1 MNTMVFLED
10 TLNQLQSFSTD
21 EKQWLADK
29 LYEQIREEK
38 KKEKLVFPHISKG
51 YKPNREVLD
60 MVADRLPVEIDVEAE
75 QAKMWEERRP
85 HPYPWQVRL
94 QRPCPP
100 GDAPFRVFGTLR
112 KIEPRDLST
121 VFL

>member
-21 EKQWLADK
+21 EKQWLSDK

-38 KKEKLVFPHISKG
+38 KKEKLVFLHISKG

-75 QAKMWEERRP
+75 QAKMWEER
-85 HPYPWQVRL
+85 
-94 QRPCPP
+94 
-100 GDAPFRVFGTLR
+100 T
-112 KIEPRDLST
+112 K
-121 VFL
+121 

>member
-38 KKEKLVFPHISKG
+38 LVFPHISKG

-75 QAKMWEERRP
+75 QIKMWEER
-85 HPYPWQVRL
+85 
-94 QRPCPP
+94 
-100 GDAPFRVFGTLR
+100 T
-112 KIEPRDLST
+112 K
-121 VFL
+121 

>member
-38 KKEKLVFPHISKG
+38 KKEKLVFPHISK
-51 YKPNREVLD
+51 
-60 MVADRLPVEIDVEAE
+60 
-75 QAKMWEERRP
+75 
-85 HPYPWQVRL
+85 
-94 QRPCPP
+94 
-100 GDAPFRVFGTLR
+100 
-112 KIEPRDLST
+112 
-121 VFL
+121 

>member
-29 LYEQIREEK
+29 LNEQIREEK

-85 HPYPWQVRL
+85 HPYP
-94 QRPCPP
+94 
-100 GDAPFRVFGTLR
+100 
-112 KIEPRDLST
+112 
-121 VFL
+121 

>member
-1 MNTMVFLED
+1 MVFLED

-38 KKEKLVFPHISKG
+38 KKEK
-51 YKPNREVLD
+51 PNREVLD

-75 QAKMWEERRP
+75 QIKMWEER
-85 HPYPWQVRL
+85 
-94 QRPCPP
+94 
-100 GDAPFRVFGTLR
+100 T
-112 KIEPRDLST
+112 K
-121 VFL
+121 

>member
-21 EKQWLADK
+21 EKQWLADN

-75 QAKMWEERRP
+75 QIKMWEER
-85 HPYPWQVRL
+85 
-94 QRPCPP
+94 
-100 GDAPFRVFGTLR
+100 T
-112 KIEPRDLST
+112 K
-121 VFL
+121 

>member
-51 YKPNREVLD
+51 IYQRFPDGQNG
-60 MVADRLPVEIDVEAE
+60 MVGNSL
-75 QAKMWEERRP
+75 
-85 HPYPWQVRL
+85 
-94 QRPCPP
+94 
-100 GDAPFRVFGTLR
+100 
-112 KIEPRDLST
+112 
-121 VFL
+121 

>member
-1 MNTMVFLED
+1 MVFLED

-60 MVADRLPVEIDVEAE
+60 MVADRLPVEIDVEANKQRCGRNAPNESILRHECPRRLSE
-75 QAKMWEERRP
+75 Q
-85 HPYPWQVRL
+85 
-94 QRPCPP
+94 
-100 GDAPFRVFGTLR
+100 T
-112 KIEPRDLST
+112 
-121 VFL
+121 

>member
-38 KKEKLVFPHISKG
+38 KKEKLVFLHISKG

-75 QAKMWEERRP
+75 QAKMWEER
-85 HPYPWQVRL
+85 
-94 QRPCPP
+94 
-100 GDAPFRVFGTLR
+100 T
-112 KIEPRDLST
+112 K
-121 VFL
+121 

>member
-38 KKEKLVFPHISKG
+38 KKETACCWRLTWIPWELWWQRSKT
-51 YKPNREVLD
+51 
-60 MVADRLPVEIDVEAE
+60 MDVC
-75 QAKMWEERRP
+75 
-85 HPYPWQVRL
+85 V
-94 QRPCPP
+94 
-100 GDAPFRVFGTLR
+100 
-112 KIEPRDLST
+112 
-121 VFL
+121 

>member
-1 MNTMVFLED
+1 MVFLED

-60 MVADRLPVEIDVEAE
+60 MVAACLWKLTWKPN
-75 QAKMWEERRP
+75 K
-85 HPYPWQVRL
+85 
-94 QRPCPP
+94 
-100 GDAPFRVFGTLR
+100 
-112 KIEPRDLST
+112 
-121 VFL
+121 

>member
-1 MNTMVFLED
+1 MN
-10 TLNQLQSFSTD
+10 NQSRRKRYEHNGLSGRYP
-21 EKQWLADK
+21 EPVADK

-75 QAKMWEERRP
+75 QIKMWEER
-85 HPYPWQVRL
+85 
-94 QRPCPP
+94 
-100 GDAPFRVFGTLR
+100 T
-112 KIEPRDLST
+112 K
-121 VFL
+121 